1 MTGKP
6 QPRLQDI
13 TIPGR
18 IIQTL
23 LMAAFSQDNFE
34 PFLKKIAGILAGPGA
49 IGPGAEV
56 TITVKGTG
64 SQPSTAEA
72 KHPGGRL
79 PFRGGKSCAL
89 AAPITLAGRS
99 AGRIVVTLPGRPD
112 DRAAAKSLLET
123 AARIVSA
130 RIANERR
137 DSELY
142 MERDLSDSVKHVE
155 ELYLAFPSISIQEIS
170 RAVLDEARRL
180 TGSRLGFAGRLDAA
194 GRSLE
199 VDSITLESWE
209 GKPPPRPLSFGEPA
223 GLWGRVIRSRKPLMT
238 NYAGG
243 SAGGSGLPPGHPG
256 IERFLGVPAM
266 SGRKL
271 LGLLALGN
279 PPEDYSAED
288 LRIARK
294 LARVYA
300 MILERKDAEER
311 QKEEDSR
318 FKAIVSSTGDVI
330 YTVSL
335 TGRITYISPTTE
347 DFGYKPE
354 ELVGRSVTD
363 LAHPEDRDFIT
374 KALANAI
381 KTGRTLP
388 IIPYRVRKK
397 DGSYAYVAQKSG
409 IVAKD
414 GRIAYLTGV
423 VRDVTEQRKTEML
436 LKESEA
442 LMRMV
447 FDTAKDAIFVKD
459 MNGMY
464 MKANKA
470 CADLMKTTPEEMI
483 GRSDSDYFP
492 AKAAAA
498 IFQTDSEVVRTGRTL
513 SLNNLHPFPAGSRY
527 VNIIKTP
534 LKNAA
539 GETVGLLGVA
549 RDITELKKMES
560 ELALARA
567 AEAVS
572 SVARPMAHDFNN
584 ALAAI
589 NGYATLI
596 DEDLP
601 DSSPIKREIS
611 RIIEAVQRAAEL
623 TSRFQ
628 DFARN
633 PKIDGPG
640 DPGEK
645 KEDRK

>member
-1 MTGKP
+1 MGKARP
-6 QPRLQDI
+6 EAQDI
-13 TIPGR
+13 PIPGR

-23 LMAAFSQDNFE
+23 LMAAFSQDNFD
-34 PFLKKIAGILAGPGA
+34 PFLKKIAAILAAPGA
-49 IGPGAEV
+49 IGAGAEV
-56 TITVKGTG
+56 TIAVRGTG
-64 SQPSTAEA
+64 SQLSTAVA
-72 KHPGGRL
+72 RSSGKRL
-79 PFRGGKSCAL
+79 PFSGGNTCAL
-89 AAPITLAGRS
+89 AAPITLAGKT
-99 AGRIVVTLPGRPD
+99 AGRIGVSLPCRPG
-112 DRAAAKSLLET
+112 DRAAAKNILET
-123 AARIVSA
+123 AARIISA

-137 DSELY
+137 DRELY

-180 TGSRLGFAGRLDAA
+180 TGSRLGFTGRIDASGRRLD
-194 GRSLE
+194 

-209 GKPPPRPLSFGEPA
+209 GKPPPRPLTFGQPS
-223 GLWGRVIRSRKPLMT
+223 GLWGRVIKNRKPLMT
-238 NYAGG
+238 NSAGG
-243 SAGGSGLPPGHPG
+243 QAGGSGLPAGHPG

-271 LGLLALGN
+271 LGLLALAN
-279 PPEDYSAED
+279 PPEDYSAAD
-288 LRIARK
+288 LNIARK

-300 MILERKDAEER
+300 MILERKDSEER

-318 FKAIVSSTGDVI
+318 FKAIVSSTRDVI
-330 YTVSL
+330 YTVNL
-335 TGRITYISPTTE
+335 AGRITYISPTTE
-347 DFGYKPE
+347 DYGYRPE
-354 ELVGRSVTD
+354 ELVGRCVTD

-374 KALANAI
+374 KALANAV
-381 KTGRTLP
+381 KTGHTLP

-409 IVAKD
+409 IVMKD
-414 GRIAYLTGV
+414 GSIAYFTGV
-423 VRDVTEQRKTEML
+423 VRDVTEQRKTEIL

-470 CADLMKTTPEEMI
+470 CAELMKTTPEEMI
-483 GRSDSDYFP
+483 GRSDSDYFQ
-492 AKAAAA
+492 AKTAAA

-534 LKNAA
+534 LRNAA

-601 DSSPIKREIS
+601 ESSPLKKEIS
-611 RIIEAVQRAAEL
+611 RIIEAVGRAAEL

-633 PKIDGPG
+633 PKIDGHG
-640 DPGEK
+640 ESGEK
-645 KEDRK
+645 KEEKK